1 MRMKVVIELDV
12 SKTLADTIER
22 TGFTLSAD
30 GSKFKVQ
37 VPNAPAITQRK
48 VKVAF
53 ERNDVEEIVK

>member
-1 MRMKVVIELDV
+1 MKMKVLIELDV
-12 SKTLADTIER
+12 SRTLADTIER

-48 VKVAF
+48 VKVSF
-53 ERNDVEEIVK
+53 DRVQPEETK